1 MSVSARTTHDPEV
14 AAEMA
19 AEGRRIVDAARER
32 GLTLRLLGGLA
43 VRDHCELLDFWDR
56 DHSDLDVVGLRV
68 EAQQLGTL
76 FAELGYA
83 ERLEVRET
91 TLTGQAQFVRRCV
104 HAAADGARQHTDDH
118 VDVFLDVF
126 RMDHALDLRERLAL
140 EPYTV
145 SCADLL
151 LTKLQIARF
160 EAKDVRDVLALLEDV
175 PLADGHAPGAIDV
188 SYIAGLCAH
197 DWGLWYDVTT
207 NLRRCGVEMEAYGL
221 DAAERDHLEAA
232 VARLSAAIDGAPK
245 PLAWKLRAKVG
256 TRVSWHAEVEEQD
269 GASLNE

>member
-1 MSVSARTTHDPEV
+1 MSVSAPLTRDPGV

-19 AEGRRIVDAARER
+19 EEGRRIVDAATTG

-43 VRDHCELLDFWDR
+43 VRDHCEVLDFCGR
-56 DHSDLDVVGLRV
+56 DHSDLDMVGLRA
-68 EAQQLGTL
+68 EAQQLGAL

-83 ERLEVRET
+83 ERLEVREA

-104 HAAADGARQHTDDH
+104 HAAADGSRAHAEDH

-126 RMDHALDLRERLAL
+126 RMDHTLDLRRRLSL
-140 EPYTV
+140 EPYTI
-145 SCADLL
+145 SSADLL

-160 EAKDVRDVLALLEDV
+160 EAKDVRDVLTLLKDV
-175 PLADGHAPGAIDV
+175 QLADGPVAGAIDV
-188 SYIAGLCAH
+188 AYIAALCAH

-207 NLRRCGVEMEAYGL
+207 NLRRCRAELETYGL
-221 DAAERDHLEAA
+221 EAAERDRLEAA
-232 VARLSAAIDGAPK
+232 VARLTAAIDGASK

-256 TRVSWHAEVEEQD
+256 TRVPWHAFIEEQD
-269 GASLNE
+269 GASPNE